1 MTQREIGSPF
11 NTPMASAAGAQ
22 AETVASARREHH
34 RGGAVWRPEQAS
46 RDGLVDALTTL
57 SGRLIALKARN
68 RKLEAEVRQLA
79 RRTPTQHAE
88 RRRLERDLHDGVQNE
103 LVSLLVKLRQIE
115 RDRDTPPALAGMLA
129 SVGANAT
136 AALDSVREITLGVPP
151 LLLLRLGVL
160 DALRAQV
167 KRTPADVS
175 LEGTAPRSS
184 DAAEVAVYFSC
195 LEAIQNVAKHAGP
208 DAHVTF
214 KLHHAE
220 RNLTV
225 RIADD
230 GVGFDPADTLAG
242 TGLKNIRDRIQTM
255 GGSVKINSRRGR
267 GTLVAIALPWPPRHR
282 DARARAR
289 VVEDRS
295 ARHADRGQPRHHGPS
310 SELVSDRAR
319 WAK

>member
-11 NTPMASAAGAQ
+11 NTPMAAAANAPNGTIAGAHKERPR
-22 AETVASARREHH
+22 A
-34 RGGAVWRPEQAS
+34 GAVWRSETTS
-46 RDGLVDALTTL
+46 RDGLVEALTTL

-79 RRTPTQHAE
+79 RRTPTQQAE
-88 RRRLERDLHDGVQNE
+88 RRRLERDLHDCVQNE
-103 LVSLLVKLRQIE
+103 LVSLLVKLRRIE
-115 RDRDTPPALAGMLA
+115 QDRDTPPALAGMLA

-136 AALDSVREITLGVPP
+136 AALDSLREITLGVPP
-151 LLLLRLGVL
+151 PVLLRMGVL

-175 LEGTAPRSS
+175 LQGTAPRSS
-184 DAAEVAVYFSC
+184 AEAEVAVYFSC

-208 DAHVTF
+208 NAQVTF
-214 KLHHAE
+214 QLHHAE

-242 TGLKNIRDRIQTM
+242 AGLKNIRDRIQTM

-267 GTLVAIALPWPPRHR
+267 GTLVAIELPWPPRHR
-282 DARARAR
+282 DARARAP
-289 VVEDRS
+289 VAEDRR
-295 ARHADRGQPRHHGPS
+295 ARHADRGHPRHHGPS